1 MRAEQHGRSAFR
13 RDPADVLEH
22 LSLPGWI
29 EAERRLV
36 EEDDSRV
43 VDERTSDAEPL
54 PHAAAVGPDQR
65 ASSLVKPHLVEEL
78 ARDRAGTGPRVS
90 VETSV
95 KGQVLLTGLTF
106 RIAGALGQHPD
117 AAPDLGGARV

>member
-22 LSLPGWI
+22 LSLPGRI
-29 EAERRLV
+29 QAERRLV

-43 VDERTSDAEPL
+43 VDERATDAEPL
-54 PHAAAVGPDQR
+54 PHAAAVGRNQR

-78 ARDRAGTGPRVS
+78 VRHRAGSGPRVS
-90 VETSV
+90 VEPTV
-95 KGQVLLTGLTF
+95 KGQVLLTGLTY
-106 RIAGALGQHPD
+106 RIPGALGQHAD
-117 AAPDLGGARV
+117 APPDL